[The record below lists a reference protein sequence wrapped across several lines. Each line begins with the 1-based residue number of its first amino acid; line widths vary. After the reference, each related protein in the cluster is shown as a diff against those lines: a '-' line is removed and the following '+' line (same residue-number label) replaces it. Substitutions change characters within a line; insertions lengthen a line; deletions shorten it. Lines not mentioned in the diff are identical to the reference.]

1 MGARL
6 SRTFYAERKAKV
18 LTAAAIPGCVIA
30 NLARSHSMHPSMI
43 HKWLRQQRELA
54 KTKVS
59 AIDSA
64 PKFLEVAI
72 TESEPL
78 LTQSATLQKAS
89 LTFSEFSF
97 VLEGKVNST
106 KLINILKAL
115 EG

>member
-6 SRTFYAERKAKV
+6 SRAFYAERKAKI
-18 LTAAAIPGCVIA
+18 LTAAVIPGCVIA

-59 AIDSA
+59 ATDSA

-78 LTQSATLQKAS
+78 LPQTAILQKAS
-89 LTFSEFSF
+89 LTFSDFSF
-97 VLEGKVNST
+97 VLGGKLNST
-106 KLINILKAL
+106 KLMNILKAL
-115 EG
+115 EE